1 MANLKRIQLI
11 TLLGIF
17 LAFTVVGLG
26 AWTRLVD
33 AGLGCPDW
41 PGCYGFAIW
50 PMSETEISLANE
62 LYPERKFEIE
72 KAVPEVVH
80 RYFAGSLGLLIIG
93 LFLYAVFSKPR
104 NSFIVKIT
112 STMTALVL
120 FQSLLGYFTVSLKL
134 WPQVVTAHLLG
145 GFATT
150 TLLFLTYLKLKEI
163 NLGNINYFSVSKST
177 LRILNIAFPILIVQI
192 ILGVWLSSNYAAL
205 ACSDFPLC
213 KGQILPDADYVKGL
227 NFAQRIGP
235 DYLGGQL
242 DHQSRVAIHLV
253 HRFGALIVTLYF
265 LFLAYLFAK
274 EKNYFVSG
282 LIGGLLFL
290 QLALG
295 ISNIIYRLP
304 LYVAIAHNLGALFLL
319 LGLSYARLRWTVG
332 PPIKSSNPSCS

>member
-1 MANLKRIQLI
+1 MVNLRRIQLI
-11 TLLGIF
+11 ALLGFF
-17 LAFTVVGLG
+17 LALSVVGLG

-41 PGCYGFAIW
+41 PGCYGYAIF
-50 PMSETEISLANE
+50 PMSEAEISLANE
-62 LYPERKFEIE
+62 LYPERKFELA

-93 LFLYAVFSKPR
+93 LFLYAIFSKPR
-104 NSFIVKIT
+104 NSFIMKIT
-112 STMTALVL
+112 ATMTALVL

-134 WPQVVTAHLLG
+134 WPQVVSMHLLG

-150 TLLFLTYLKLKEI
+150 TLIFLTYLKLKEI
-163 NLGNINYFSVSKST
+163 NLGQIDYFSVSKNT
-177 LRILNIAFPILIVQI
+177 LRFLNIAFPVLVVQI

-205 ACSDFPLC
+205 ACPDFPLC

-242 DHQSRVAIHLV
+242 DHQSRVAIHLI

-265 LFLAYLFAK
+265 LFLTYLFVK
-274 EKNYFVSG
+274 EKNYFIAG
-282 LIGGLLFL
+282 LIASLLFL
-290 QLALG
+290 QLVLG
-295 ISNIIYRLP
+295 VSNIVYRLP

-319 LGLSYARLRWTVG
+319 LGLSYARLR
-332 PPIKSSNPSCS
+332 SREY

>member
-1 MANLKRIQLI
+1 LDNLKKIQLI
-11 TLLGIF
+11 ALLGFF
-17 LAFTVVGLG
+17 LALNVVGLG

-41 PGCYGFAIW
+41 PGCYGYAIF
-50 PMSETEISLANE
+50 PMSEDEISLANE
-62 LYPERKFEIE
+62 IYPERKFELA

-80 RYFAGSLGLLIIG
+80 RYFAGSLGLLILG
-93 LFLYAVFSKPR
+93 LFLYSIFSKPR

-112 STMTALVL
+112 GAMSVLVL

-134 WPQVVTAHLLG
+134 WPQVVSMHLLG

-150 TLLFLTYLKLKEI
+150 TLIFLTYLKLKEI
-163 NLGNINYFSVSKST
+163 NLGTANYFSVSRNT
-177 LRILNIAFPILIVQI
+177 IRILNFAFPILIIQI

-213 KGQILPDADYVKGL
+213 KGVILPEADYTKGF
-227 NFAQRIGP
+227 NFLQSIGP

-253 HRFGALIVTLYF
+253 HRFGALVVTVYF
-265 LFLAYLFAK
+265 LALAYLFARN
-274 EKNYFVSG
+274 KNYFVSG
-282 LIGGLLFL
+282 LIAGLLFL
-290 QLALG
+290 QLVLG
-295 ISNIIYRLP
+295 VSNIIYRLP

-319 LGLSYARLRWTVG
+319 LGLSYVRLRTREY
-332 PPIKSSNPSCS
+332 

>member
-1 MANLKRIQLI
+1 MANLRRIQLI
-11 TLLGIF
+11 ALLGFF
-17 LAFTVVGLG
+17 LALSVVGLG

-41 PGCYGFAIW
+41 PGCYGYAIF
-50 PMSETEISLANE
+50 PMSEAEISLANE
-62 LYPERKFEIE
+62 LYPERKFELA

-93 LFLYAVFSKPR
+93 LFLYAVLSKPR

-112 STMTALVL
+112 ATMTALVL
-120 FQSLLGYFTVSLKL
+120 FQSLLGYYTVSLKL
-134 WPQVVTAHLLG
+134 WPQVVSMHLLG

-150 TLLFLTYLKLKEI
+150 TLIFLTYLKLREI
-163 NLGNINYFSVSKST
+163 NLGQIDYFSISNST
-177 LRILNIAFPILIVQI
+177 MRFLNIAFPVLVVQI

-205 ACSDFPLC
+205 ACPDFPLC

-242 DHQSRVAIHLV
+242 DHQSRVAIHLI

-274 EKNYFVSG
+274 ERNYFISG
-282 LIGGLLFL
+282 LIASLLFL
-290 QLALG
+290 QLVLG
-295 ISNIIYRLP
+295 VSNIVYRLP

-319 LGLSYARLRWTVG
+319 LGLSYARLR
-332 PPIKSSNPSCS
+332 SREY

>member
-1 MANLKRIQLI
+1 MDNLKKIQLI
-11 TLLGIF
+11 ALLGFF
-17 LAFTVVGLG
+17 LALNVVGLG

-41 PGCYGFAIW
+41 PGCYGYAIF
-50 PMSETEISLANE
+50 PMSEDEISLANE
-62 LYPERKFEIE
+62 LYPERKFELA

-80 RYFAGSLGLLIIG
+80 RYFAGSLGLLILG
-93 LFLYAVFSKPR
+93 LFLYSIFSKRR

-112 STMTALVL
+112 GAMSALVL

-134 WPQVVTAHLLG
+134 WPQVVSMHLLG

-150 TLLFLTYLKLKEI
+150 TLIFLTYLKLKEI
-163 NLGNINYFSVSKST
+163 NLGTANYFSVSRNT
-177 LRILNIAFPILIVQI
+177 LRILNFAFPILIIQI

-213 KGQILPDADYVKGL
+213 KGVILPEADYTKGF
-227 NFAQRIGP
+227 NFLQSIGP

-253 HRFGALIVTLYF
+253 HRFGALVVTVYF
-265 LFLAYLFAK
+265 LALAYLFARN
-274 EKNYFVSG
+274 KNYFVSG

-290 QLALG
+290 QLVLG
-295 ISNIIYRLP
+295 VSNIIYRLP

-319 LGLSYARLRWTVG
+319 LGLSYVRLRTREY
-332 PPIKSSNPSCS
+332 

>member
-1 MANLKRIQLI
+1 MANLRRIQLI
-11 TLLGIF
+11 ALLGFF
-17 LAFTVVGLG
+17 LALSVVGLG

-41 PGCYGFAIW
+41 PGCYGYAIF
-50 PMSETEISLANE
+50 PMSEAEISLANE
-62 LYPERKFEIE
+62 LYPERKFELA

-112 STMTALVL
+112 ATMTALVL

-134 WPQVVTAHLLG
+134 WPQVVSMHLLG

-150 TLLFLTYLKLKEI
+150 TLIFLTYLKLREI
-163 NLGNINYFSVSKST
+163 NLGQIDYFSISNNT
-177 LRILNIAFPILIVQI
+177 MRFLNIAFPVLVVQI

-205 ACSDFPLC
+205 ACPDFPLC

-242 DHQSRVAIHLV
+242 DHQSRVAIHLI

-274 EKNYFVSG
+274 ERNYFISG
-282 LIGGLLFL
+282 LIASLLFL
-290 QLALG
+290 QLVLG
-295 ISNIIYRLP
+295 VSNIVYRLP

-319 LGLSYARLRWTVG
+319 LGLSYARLR
-332 PPIKSSNPSCS
+332 SREY

>member
-1 MANLKRIQLI
+1 LVSLKKIQLI
-11 TLLGIF
+11 ALLGIF

-50 PMSETEISLANE
+50 PMSEMEISLANE
-62 LYPERKFEIE
+62 LYPERKFEIA
-72 KAVPEVVH
+72 KAIPEVVH
-80 RYFAGSLGLLIIG
+80 RYFAGSLGLLIVG
-93 LFLYAVFSKPR
+93 LFLFSVFSKPR

-112 STMTALVL
+112 ATMTALVL

-150 TLLFLTYLKLKEI
+150 TLIFLTYLKLKEI
-163 NLGNINYFSVSKST
+163 NLETINHFSVSKNT
-177 LRILNIAFPILIVQI
+177 LRVLNIAFPILIVQI

-213 KGQILPDADYVKGL
+213 KGQVLPDADYVKGL

-265 LFLAYLFAK
+265 SFLAYLFAR
-274 EKNYFVSG
+274 EKNYFISA
-282 LIGGLLFL
+282 LIGGLLLL
-290 QLALG
+290 QVALG

-319 LGLSYARLRWTVG
+319 LGLSYARLR
-332 PPIKSSNPSCS
+332 SREY

>member
-1 MANLKRIQLI
+1 MANLRKIQLI
-11 TLLGIF
+11 ALLGFF
-17 LAFTVVGLG
+17 LALSVVGLG

-41 PGCYGFAIW
+41 PGCYGYAIF
-50 PMSETEISLANE
+50 PMSEAEISLANE
-62 LYPERKFEIE
+62 LYPERKFELA

-112 STMTALVL
+112 ATMTALVL

-134 WPQVVTAHLLG
+134 WPQVVSMHLLG

-150 TLLFLTYLKLKEI
+150 TLIFLTYLKLREI
-163 NLGNINYFSVSKST
+163 NLGQIDYFSISNNT
-177 LRILNIAFPILIVQI
+177 MRFLNIAFPVLVVQI

-205 ACSDFPLC
+205 ACPDFPLC

-242 DHQSRVAIHLV
+242 DHQSRVAIHLI

-274 EKNYFVSG
+274 ERNYFISG
-282 LIGGLLFL
+282 LIASLLFL
-290 QLALG
+290 QLVLG
-295 ISNIIYRLP
+295 VSNIVYRLP

-319 LGLSYARLRWTVG
+319 LGLSYARLR
-332 PPIKSSNPSCS
+332 SREY